1 MTLVN
6 INDIYLWLRLQPNID
21 HAPQKNAP
29 KPRHNVQFI
38 CTRLLMGGL
47 RKIFRTVRICLFAYK
62 IKKTIGILLPAVKRL
77 HFFYFRPSISI
88 PCYLCAR
95 SQWIEK
101 CGSRKICARC
111 AFKGIRIFYFELCC
125 VFRHKS
131 TCAKNKT
138 LDVILLLLFPCKII
152 APTFQQFHVLK

>member
-1 MTLVN
+1 MSWAN
-6 INDIYLWLRLQPNID
+6 IIQIYLWLRLQPNID

-62 IKKTIGILLPAVKRL
+62 IKKTIEILLLAVKRL

-101 CGSRKICARC
+101 CGGWKQICAS
-111 AFKGIRIFYFELCC
+111 AFLGILRLHFDLCC
-125 VFRHKS
+125 VLRRKS
-131 TCAKNKT
+131 TCAKTKT
-138 LDVILLLLFPCKII
+138 LNLIVLNLLQKMGRFLR
-152 APTFQQFHVLK
+152 

>member
-6 INDIYLWLRLQPNID
+6 INEIYLWLRLQPNID

-62 IKKTIGILLPAVKRL
+62 IKKTIEILLLALKRL

-101 CGSRKICARC
+101 CAAWGRFAQDAHSKVFVFSTLNYVAYL
-111 AFKGIRIFYFELCC
+111 GI
-125 VFRHKS
+125 KS

-138 LDVILLLLFPCKII
+138 LDVILLLLFHCKIMVPI
-152 APTFQQFHVLK
+152 L